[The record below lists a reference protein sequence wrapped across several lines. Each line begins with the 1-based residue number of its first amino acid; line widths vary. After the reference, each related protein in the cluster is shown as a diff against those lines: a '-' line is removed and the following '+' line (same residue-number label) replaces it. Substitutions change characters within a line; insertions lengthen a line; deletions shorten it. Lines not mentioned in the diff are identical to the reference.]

1 MKMIEIH
8 DHLNKI
14 WGEIFKLNEVLREK
28 LKPLGFKVEPVE
40 EVFNAYIFLE
50 GEWREMLYPHPAFEI
65 KPQGEI
71 GATIQSFYFV
81 FAIPKEK
88 ITRDFVV
95 EFLKK
100 FPQSYIYGTENFL
113 EDIYNHNS
121 PRDPDE
127 VYGEIEKSQE
137 EVFQFEV
144 EAKDSEELE
153 NKLFEFIELAKKYK
167 VIET

>member
-88 ITRDFVV
+88 ITGDFVV

-100 FPQSYIYGTENFL
+100 FPRSYIYGTENFL

-144 EAKDSEELE
+144 EAKDSEEVE
-153 NKLFEFIELAKKYK
+153 NKLFEFIKVAKKYK
-167 VIET
+167 LLEI

>member
-65 KPQGEI
+65 KPQGEV
-71 GATIQSFYFV
+71 GATIQGFYFV

-88 ITRDFVV
+88 ITRDFVI

-100 FPQSYIYGTENFL
+100 FPRSYIYGTENFL

-144 EAKDSEELE
+144 EAKDSEEVE
-153 NKLFEFIELAKKYK
+153 NKLFEFIKLAKKYK
-167 VIET
+167 VLEI

>member
-14 WGEIFKLNEVLREK
+14 WGEIFRLNKVLREK

-88 ITRDFVV
+88 LTRDFVV

-153 NKLFEFIELAKKYK
+153 NKLFGFIELAKKYK

>member
-88 ITRDFVV
+88 LTRDFVV

-121 PRDPDE
+121 PRDLDK

-153 NKLFEFIELAKKYK
+153 NKLFGFIELAKKYK

>member
-65 KPQGEI
+65 KPQGEV
-71 GATIQSFYFV
+71 GATIQGFYFV

-88 ITRDFVV
+88 ITGDFVV

-100 FPQSYIYGTENFL
+100 FPRSYIYGTENFL

-144 EAKDSEELE
+144 EAKDSEEVE
-153 NKLFEFIELAKKYK
+153 NKLFEFIKVAKKYK
-167 VIET
+167 LLEI

>member
-8 DHLNKI
+8 NHLNKI
-14 WGEIFKLNEVLREK
+14 WSEIFKLNEMLGKK

-65 KPQGEI
+65 KPQGEV

-81 FAIPKEK
+81 FGIPKEK
-88 ITRDFVV
+88 ITKEFVV

-113 EDIYNHNS
+113 EDIYNHHF
-121 PRDPDE
+121 PRNPDE
-127 VYGEIEKSQE
+127 VYGEIETSQE
-137 EVFQFEV
+137 QVFQFEV
-144 EAKDSEELE
+144 EAKDGQDVEK
-153 NKLFEFIELAKKYK
+153 KLFEFIELAKKYK
-167 VIET
+167 VLEL

>member
-1 MKMIEIH
+1 MKLIEIH
-8 DHLNKI
+8 NHLNRI
-14 WGEIFKLNEVLREK
+14 WSEIFRLNEVLREK
-28 LKPLGFKVEPVE
+28 LRPLGFKVEPVE

-50 GEWREMLYPHPAFEI
+50 GEWREMVYPHPAFEI
-65 KPQGEI
+65 KPQGEV

-88 ITRDFVV
+88 ITRDFVF

-100 FPQSYIYGTENFL
+100 FLQSYIYGTENFL

-121 PRDPDE
+121 PRNPEE
-127 VYGEIEKSQE
+127 VYREIEKSQE

-167 VIET
+167 VLDL